1 MGTGTLDA
9 ERKAMTTAREI
20 ERQILALIESSIEDT
35 RVPDAI
41 AAHADKR
48 AGKPVTKTDADQL
61 EAQLGIP
68 VRIRRQYGMT
78 HVAWTVGEGPQRDE
92 RSILLAHSDTGVRW
106 PTGDELRK
114 KEPAYFAARDE
125 RNEARKK
132 LLGEHRTQEPFFE
145 MMKAMTGLTACTSV
159 VAQAAAVIV
168 KLREARE
175 ELDKLIDY
183 GQPLHVVR
191 YPVEKLAGKE

>member
-9 ERKAMTTAREI
+9 ERNAMTTAREI

-125 RNEARKK
+125 RNEAREK
-132 LLGEHRTQEPFFE
+132 LLGEHRAQETFFE
-145 MMKAMTGLTACTSV
+145 MMKAMTGLPACTSV

-168 KLREARE
+168 KLRDARE

-191 YPVEKLAGKE
+191 TSVEKLAGKE